1 MSPQE
6 KQTKEAL
13 TRKQQKCRRKNQD
26 EESQEAPELLK
37 RPKEY
42 TVRFTFPDPPP
53 LSPPVLGLH
62 GEHPPSPSPRSGTF
76 RDPGGSEKKI
86 KWCFSRGFS
95 GVTFGYEGQKPLF
108 KNLDFGI
115 DMDSRSELVG
125 RPGNGADTPGR
136 VSGDLTSDLC
146 LPPHSAVCIVGPNGV
161 GKSTLLLLLTGK
173 LTPVSCA

>member
-1 MSPQE
+1 MQTCPFLPPLQE

-42 TVRFTFPDPPP
+42 TVRFTFPNPPP

-62 GEHPPSPSPRSGTF
+62 GESDH
-76 RDPGGSEKKI
+76 DPGVDGWKRVHRSSCPEAGTSRGRAVSC
-86 KWCFSRGFS
+86 CFSWLS

-115 DMDSRSELVG
+115 DMDSRSELMMWAGSV
-125 RPGNGADTPGR
+125 RGAGASR
-136 VSGDLTSDLC
+136 VSG
-146 LPPHSAVCIVGPNGV
+146 V
-161 GKSTLLLLLTGK
+161 LL
-173 LTPVSCA
+173 V